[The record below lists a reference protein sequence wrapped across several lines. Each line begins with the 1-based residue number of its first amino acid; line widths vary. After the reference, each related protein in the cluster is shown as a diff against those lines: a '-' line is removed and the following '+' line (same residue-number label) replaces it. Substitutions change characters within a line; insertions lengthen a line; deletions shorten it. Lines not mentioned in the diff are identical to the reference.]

1 MWSKLVIAL
10 LLVEFVAAGV
20 VNVTLN
26 RREGLS
32 EKLLRE
38 GRFEEYRALH
48 RVQQGMRKFQ
58 FGRAGRVGKLD
69 VARQPFY
76 DYSDTVY
83 IGKITIGTP
92 EQEFKIILDTGS
104 SNLWIPDSTCANGDN
119 CPSYCSTLGQFCTSF
134 CDAGC
139 CKSASASIADK
150 KSNDDGPC
158 DNKNHFDSS
167 KSSTYQTDGRTWTI
181 YYGTGS
187 AAGFLGV
194 DTVALGDKGSSQL
207 LIPSTTF
214 GQATSLASFF
224 TDQPLDGILGLAF
237 RSLSEDDVQPV
248 FQHAVELGLV
258 DQNLFTVWLKADGG
272 DAEGE
277 KGGQITYGGFDT
289 DHCDSTVTYFS
300 LSSETW
306 WEFNLDG
313 VAVNG
318 KKKSGKWTAISDT
331 GTSLIVAPTKVVN
344 DLVNAIGATFDF
356 NYGLYT
362 VDCSTKFTWSVYLND
377 GGHTIDEK
385 TMLLKFDDVCIL
397 GFQGADEGEPD
408 FILGDVFIRENCQ
421 IYDFGGERIGF
432 AKATSS

>member
-1 MWSKLVIAL
+1 LSKFVIAL
-10 LLVEFVAAGV
+10 LLVQLAAAAV
-20 VNVTLN
+20 FNVTVN
-26 RREGLS
+26 RREGYS

-38 GRFEEYRALH
+38 GRLEEYRALH

-58 FGRAGRVGKLD
+58 FGRAGRVSKLD

-76 DYSDTVY
+76 DYSDTIY

-92 EQEFKIILDTGS
+92 EQEFKVILDTGS
-104 SNLWIPDSTCANGDN
+104 SNLWVPDTTCDNGSD
-119 CPSYCSTLGQFCTSF
+119 CPSWCSSLGQFCQSF

-139 CKSASASIADK
+139 CTSTAISTGK

-167 KSSTYQTDGRTWTI
+167 KSSTYKADGQTWSI

-187 AAGFLGV
+187 ASGFLGV
-194 DTVALGDKGSSQL
+194 DTVTLGDKGTAGRLSV
-207 LIPSTTF
+207 PNTTF
-214 GQATSLASFF
+214 GQADHLASFF

-237 RSLSEDDVQPV
+237 RSISADDVQPV

-272 DAEGE
+272 GAQGE

-289 DHCDSTVTYFS
+289 DNCDSAITYFS
-300 LSSETW
+300 LASETW
-306 WEFNLDG
+306 WEFNVDG
-313 VAVNG
+313 YSINS
-318 KKKSGKWTAISDT
+318 KTKKSGKWTAISDT
-331 GTSLIVAPTKVVN
+331 GTSLIIAPTKVVS
-344 DLVNAIGATFDF
+344 DLVKEIGATFDF
-356 NYGLYT
+356 DYGLYT
-362 VDCSTKFTWSVYLND
+362 VPCKTKFTWSVYLND
-377 GGHTIDEK
+377 AGHTIDEK

-397 GFQGADEGEPD
+397 GFEGADEGEPD

-432 AKATSS
+432 TKATSS

>member
-1 MWSKLVIAL
+1 MLLKFLIAC
-10 LLVEFVAAGV
+10 VFVQIAVAGV
-20 VNVTLN
+20 ANVTLN
-26 RREGLS
+26 RHEGYS
-32 EKLLRE
+32 AKLLRE
-38 GRFEEYRALH
+38 GRFAEYRIL
-48 RVQQGMRKFQ
+48 RSVQQGMRKFQ

-76 DYSDTVY
+76 DYSDTIY

-92 EQEFKIILDTGS
+92 QQEFSVILDTGS
-104 SNLWIPDSTCANGDN
+104 SNLWIPDTTCDNGGGD
-119 CPSYCSTLGQFCTSF
+119 CPSWCSSLGQFCTSF
-134 CDAGC
+134 CDPQC
-139 CKSASASIADK
+139 CSSAANNGK

-158 DNKNHFDSS
+158 DNKAHYDSS
-167 KSSTYQTDGRTWTI
+167 KSTTYQTDGRTWTI

-187 AAGFLGV
+187 AGGFLGV
-194 DTVALGDKGSSQL
+194 DTVALGDKGSTQL
-207 LIPSTTF
+207 SIPTTTF

-237 RSLSEDDVQPV
+237 RSIAEDDVQPV

-272 DAEGE
+272 GAEGQN
-277 KGGQITYGGFDT
+277 GGQITYGGFDT
-289 DHCDSTVTYFS
+289 DHCDPAITYFS
-300 LSSETW
+300 LASETW
-306 WEFNLDG
+306 WEFRISD
-313 VAVNG
+313 VAVNN
-318 KKKSGKWTAISDT
+318 KKKAGKYTAISDT
-331 GTSLIVAPTKVVN
+331 GTSLIVAPTKVVT

-377 GGHTIDEK
+377 DGHTIDEK

-397 GFQGADEGEPD
+397 GFEGADEGEPD

-421 IYDFGGERIGF
+421 IYDFGNERIGF
-432 AKATSS
+432 SKSISS